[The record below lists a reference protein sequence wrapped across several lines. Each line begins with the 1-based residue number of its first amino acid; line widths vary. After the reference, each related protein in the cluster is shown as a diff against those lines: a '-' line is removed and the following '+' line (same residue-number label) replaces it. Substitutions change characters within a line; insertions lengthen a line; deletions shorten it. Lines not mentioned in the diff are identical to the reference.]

1 MSLEEVRNYINS
13 IRRDFSSK
21 ALNENDVKDCPFQQ
35 FAIWLEEAVS
45 SQILDP
51 YAACFSSSNAKGQVS
66 SRIVYIRD
74 IIDEGFVF
82 YTNYNSKKAED
93 IKQNPNAAF
102 NIHWG
107 ELERQ
112 IKIKGKV
119 IISSTSLSDVYFSN
133 RPRESQIGA
142 WASKQS
148 SDLISR
154 DDLEKNV
161 AYYENKFKDKKV
173 TRPDFWGGYILLAES
188 IEFWQGRSNRLHD
201 RIVFKKEN
209 NIWRKSRLSP

>member
-21 ALNENDVKDCPFQQ
+21 ALNEAMLNDDPFKQ
-35 FAIWLEEAVS
+35 FAIWLQEAVD

-51 YAACFSSSNAKGQVS
+51 YAACLSSSNAKGQVS

-93 IKQNPNAAF
+93 IKQNPNVAF

-119 IISSTSLSDVYFSN
+119 IISSASLSDVYFNN

-148 SDLISR
+148 SELISR
-154 DDLEKNV
+154 DELEKNIK
-161 AYYENKFKDKKV
+161 YYEKKFKDKKV

-201 RIVFKKEN
+201 RIIFNKVN
-209 NIWRKSRLSP
+209 NLWNKSRLSP